1 MDILAVTSLRARYL
15 EAVRSAETYRDA
27 ADEHPGLRD
36 FYHALATTY
45 ERAGREMALML
56 HAVDRISSLESEAA

>member
-1 MDILAVTSLRARYL
+1 
-15 EAVRSAETYRDA
+15 
-27 ADEHPGLRD
+27 LRD

-56 HAVDRISSLESEAA
+56 DTIERISGLESEAAWNVEAALLCVVNDGELRAWRARSLQQQWRR